1 VNKGL
6 RTFLIM
12 LVLFIIVIGGC
23 AYLLTQTGGN
33 EAGNGGGDEG
43 GDSRAMTFADFQA
56 IPLNTNQG
64 DIEADYGPP
73 MAEEELSQ
81 AQIIKNP
88 GCEYYRS
95 ADPQFGQFYELCFEN
110 GILTVKNTL

>member
-1 VNKGL
+1 MNKGL

-12 LVLFIIVIGGC
+12 LALFIVVIGGC

-33 EAGNGGGDEG
+33 EAEDGGGQG
-43 GDSRAMTFADFQA
+43 GESRAMTFEDFQA
-56 IPLNTNQG
+56 IQLNTNQG
-64 DIEADYGPP
+64 DVEADHGPP
-73 MAEEELSQ
+73 MAERELSQ

-95 ADPQFGQFYELCFEN
+95 ADPQFGQFYELCYEN

>member
-1 VNKGL
+1 MNKGL

-12 LVLFIIVIGGC
+12 LVLFIVVIGGC

-33 EAGNGGGDEG
+33 EAENGGGGEG
-43 GDSRAMTFADFQA
+43 SESRAMTFDDFQA
-56 IPLNTNQG
+56 IQLNTNQG
-64 DIEADYGPP
+64 DVEAEHGPP
-73 MAEEELSQ
+73 IGQQELAE
-81 AQIIKNP
+81 AQITPNP

-95 ADPQFGQFYELCFEN
+95 ADPQFGQYYELCYEN